1 MKHGNDFRYDLKVGK
16 RGEKIV
22 YGMLEN
28 DLVEVK
34 SEQTKI
40 ENNWTIS
47 GNCYVE
53 YESRD
58 KKSGLAH
65 TESKWWVINF
75 MKGDDI

>member
-1 MKHGNDFRYDLKVGK
+1 
-16 RGEKIV
+16 
-22 YGMLEN
+22 MLEN

-58 KKSGLAH
+58 KKSVLAH
-65 TESKWWVINF
+65 TESK
-75 MKGDDI
+75 